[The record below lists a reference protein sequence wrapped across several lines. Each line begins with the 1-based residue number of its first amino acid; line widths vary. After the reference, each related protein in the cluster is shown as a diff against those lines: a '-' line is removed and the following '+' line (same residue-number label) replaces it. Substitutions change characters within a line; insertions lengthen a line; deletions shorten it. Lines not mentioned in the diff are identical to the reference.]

1 MLATSNYYLLLAFAH
16 LPLFFALFIGLVRI
30 FDVRSRTVAAKIA
43 PPPSPI
49 APHQILTAV
58 DASQTVQPL
67 VRNPSLPPL
76 QPVLSLLT
84 HTGQRPRKV
93 RRIVPDPNRPAV
105 FATFSDVAG
114 DAVKVL
120 SSGRPSSNIFQ

>member
-1 MLATSNYYLLLAFAH
+1 MPQQKLTSA
-16 LPLFFALFIGLVRI
+16 
-30 FDVRSRTVAAKIA
+30 DE
-43 PPPSPI
+43 PS
-49 APHQILTAV
+49 IL
-58 DASQTVQPL
+58 QPL

-76 QPVLSLLT
+76 QPVLSLMT

-114 DAVKVL
+114 DAVKVSEQL
-120 SSGRPSSNIFQ
+120 QTSIILEQSYGIIYYPL